1 MINLLP
7 YEDKKELELEKRRR
21 FLVVALFGASVI
33 VFLGLILMGP
43 IYLSLALEKRS
54 FLRELDSASQAEPL
68 QRLAEVEQEI
78 GKLNSKLLLLDQ
90 GAKRGL
96 PVSEL
101 LRRALGLAPA
111 GIRIDSLSFSR
122 GKIFL
127 GGQAQKREDLQTFIQ
142 ALEAASLFRKISS
155 PVSNLLKSVDLKFSL
170 ELELAAP

>member
-68 QRLAEVEQEI
+68 QRLAEVEQE
-78 GKLNSKLLLLDQ
+78 
-90 GAKRGL
+90 
-96 PVSEL
+96 
-101 LRRALGLAPA
+101 PA
-111 GIRIDSLSFSR
+111 GLRAF
-122 GKIFL
+122 
-127 GGQAQKREDLQTFIQ
+127 
-142 ALEAASLFRKISS
+142 
-155 PVSNLLKSVDLKFSL
+155 
-170 ELELAAP
+170 APRPGTCSGRNQD

>member
-21 FLVVALFGASVI
+21 FLVVALFGVSV
-33 VFLGLILMGP
+33 VMLLGLILMAP
-43 IYLSLALEKRS
+43 IYLSLALEKRNS
-54 FLRELDSASQAEPL
+54 LRELDLASQAEPL
-68 QRLAEVEQEI
+68 RRLAGVEEEL

-101 LRRALGLAPA
+101 LRRALELAPT
-111 GIRIDSLSFSR
+111 GIGIDSLSFSR

-127 GGQAQKREDLQTFIQ
+127 GGQAQKREDLQAFIR
-142 ALEAASLFRKISS
+142 ALEAASLFRKVSS
-155 PVSNLLKSVDLKFSL
+155 PVSNLLKRVDLEFSL